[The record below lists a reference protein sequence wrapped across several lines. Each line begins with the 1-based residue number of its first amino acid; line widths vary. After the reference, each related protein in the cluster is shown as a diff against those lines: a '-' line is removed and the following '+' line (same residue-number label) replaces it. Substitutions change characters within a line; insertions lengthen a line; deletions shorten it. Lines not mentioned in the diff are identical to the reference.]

1 MDQPK
6 NKILPKDG
14 IDRHLVKGREEQ
26 RLNVRKPLLK
36 LVEGSKGSPGAA
48 RGAAGGKHG
57 GQPLNQNCQPLAWIV
72 SPDGREAR
80 RSAGTAVQ
88 PAIEFVQFSGSVILR
103 IFQCGVQSSVS

>member
-1 MDQPK
+1 M
-6 NKILPKDG
+6 
-14 IDRHLVKGREEQ
+14 
-26 RLNVRKPLLK
+26 RKPLLK
-36 LVEGSKGSPGAA
+36 LVEGSKGCPGAA

-88 PAIEFVQFSGSVILR
+88 SAIELVQFPGSVILR